1 MYVTVCPDEM
11 SVLFSMM
18 MLTINN
24 AAIGFAGTVWI
35 ASSME
40 YYASMRC
47 MLLSVMMLMVNDAGI
62 GF

>member
-1 MYVTVCPDEM
+1 
-11 SVLFSMM
+11 MM
-18 MLTINN
+18 MWTINN

-35 ASSME
+35 ASSMM

-47 MLLSVMMLMVNDAGI
+47 MLLSMMILMINDAGI